1 MLDNRLRCLA
11 FGNFCFALV
20 ARFWGTR
27 PSTSGLLHLH
37 CLTGRIIMRNARICL
52 SRFTPIH
59 CGRSHSFASAVCTHT
74 NVFHFKF
81 FLVVFVA
88 FSLGLDLHMLLNKC
102 HEMSSNFNSSNG
114 AALNENGNNFRC
126 KCTGRR
132 MPGMFG
138 SVQKCFQAISPHY
151 LANNWKIVVKESRIQ
166 VPNRPW
172 RKLDFAPLSPGVN
185 FREIV
190 DEGFVRS
197 QPT

>member
-1 MLDNRLRCLA
+1 MLV
-11 FGNFCFALV
+11 F
-20 ARFWGTR
+20 
-27 PSTSGLLHLH
+27 
-37 CLTGRIIMRNARICL
+37 
-52 SRFTPIH
+52 
-59 CGRSHSFASAVCTHT
+59 
-74 NVFHFKF
+74 VFHGSHPFIAAVLIHSRAQCAHTQMSF
-81 FLVVFVA
+81 ISNSSFLVVFVA

-114 AALNENGNNFRC
+114 ATLNENGNNFGC

-185 FREIV
+185 FREIA

-197 QPT
+197 QPTQ